1 MKTMTT
7 LAAVIATIATA
18 GLATDVTTNQGTST
32 QQEIVHIFDAAN
44 DLRNHNDDYLPTLVD
59 AMYQLWPT
67 VIEGTV
73 TTTDVQHVTSIGIS
87 GGNFLADTR
96 GVRQVTERGED
107 VAWRSIQ
114 ANRDMTMEAINEAL
128 FGDYRGLDVIDTNGF
143 TSIYFVTT
151 GASAPS
157 EVDDNEGIVG
167 DAVDWVIN
175 QANLANWN
183 AVRANG
189 ASAAGLAL
197 ANAQIISDIIDERT
211 AINDVLNEYDEAAA
225 RIMDGLL

>member
-1 MKTMTT
+1 MTT

-18 GLATDVTTNQGTST
+18 GLATDVTSNQGSDT

-44 DLRNHNDDYLPTLVD
+44 DLRNHNDDYLPTMVD
-59 AMYQLWPT
+59 AVYQLWPT
-67 VIEGTV
+67 VIPGTV
-73 TTTDVQHVTSIGIS
+73 TTTDVQHVTSVGVS

-96 GVRQVTERGED
+96 GVLQVTETGED
-107 VAWRSIQ
+107 VTWRSFQ
-114 ANRDMTMEAINEAL
+114 ANRDMTIEAINEAL

-143 TSIYFVTT
+143 TSIHFVTT
-151 GASAPS
+151 GAAAPS

>member
-1 MKTMTT
+1 M
-7 LAAVIATIATA
+7 
-18 GLATDVTTNQGTST
+18 
-32 QQEIVHIFDAAN
+32 
-44 DLRNHNDDYLPTLVD
+44 RNRL
-59 AMYQLWPT
+59 
-67 VIEGTV
+67 
-73 TTTDVQHVTSIGIS
+73 S
-87 GGNFLADTR
+87 
-96 GVRQVTERGED
+96 
-107 VAWRSIQ
+107 
-114 ANRDMTMEAINEAL
+114 AIN
-128 FGDYRGLDVIDTNGF
+128 TNGF
-143 TSIYFVTT
+143 TSIHFVTT